1 MRFSEERDLRSGLVF
16 DPNSRKAF
24 DSSFWHGDTA
34 NLLYDTVKDDLHIG
48 DTGLV
53 GSASS
58 YWQFLYGDFEFT
70 VGMDT
75 LSPDSNDS
83 EKRWGL
89 QNIGDTLQRGAAY
102 FQAAYDTLTGADTA
116 VTRQLWATIFSESG
130 TRQRKRITW
139 DSSWDTTFPR
149 YRIQWESDG
158 VRFLINDTMY
168 ATLGDR
174 PDSSNVTF
182 QVNTSIP
189 QALRISNRSLD
200 TSDTNPTQLKLLV
213 VRNSRMINPRLML

>member
-1 MRFSEERDLRSGLVF
+1 MKFSEEMDLRGGLVM
-16 DPNSRKAF
+16 DPSARKAF

-34 NLLYDTVKDDLHIG
+34 NLVYDTVKDIYHIG

-58 YWQFLYGDFEFT
+58 YSQYLFGDFELQ

-89 QNIGDTLQRGAAY
+89 QNIGDTLRRGAIY
-102 FQAAYDTLTGADTA
+102 FQAAFDTLTGADTA
-116 VTRQLWATIFSESG
+116 VTRQLWATAFDEQG

-149 YRIQWESDG
+149 YRIIWESD
-158 VRFLINDTMY
+158 RIEFLINDSVM
-168 ATLGDR
+168 ATLGDK
-174 PDSSNVTF
+174 PDTSNSTF
-182 QVNTSIP
+182 QINTRIP
-189 QALRISNRSLD
+189 QALRITNRSLD
-200 TSDTNPTQLKLLV
+200 TSDTNPTSLKFLAI
-213 VRNSRMINPRLML
+213 RNSRMINPRLML